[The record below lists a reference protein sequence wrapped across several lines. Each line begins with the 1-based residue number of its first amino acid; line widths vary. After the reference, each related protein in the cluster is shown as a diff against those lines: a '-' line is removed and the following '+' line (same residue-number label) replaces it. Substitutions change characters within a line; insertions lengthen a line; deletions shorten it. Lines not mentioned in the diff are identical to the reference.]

1 MTAMLEYEFIRTAL
15 LGTTAIGVVCAY
27 LGVYVVLRRIVFV
40 GATMAQVSSAGI
52 ALGILTGWSP
62 NAWSVGLTFLAVLF
76 FAHPSFGKRWPQ
88 DATLGVL
95 FTISGAAAVLLV
107 AHTARGN
114 EEVVHLVQGNLLAM
128 TAAEARWLAAAFA
141 AILAIHLVFFKE
153 FLYMSFDPT
162 MASTQGYRAGRWNL
176 AFYLLLGVGIAL
188 AIKAIGILLM
198 FAFLVIPASMGLIAT
213 RRLGSAVGVAMVSAA
228 VAVFL
233 GIWLSFRYD
242 FPSAPMII
250 AVQGGLLLLGAAGRA
265 LLGPRLG

>member
-1 MTAMLEYEFIRTAL
+1 MIEMLEYDFIRTAL
-15 LGTTAIGVVCAY
+15 LGTTAIGIVCAY

-40 GATMAQVSSAGI
+40 GATMAQISSAGI

-95 FTISGAAAVLLV
+95 FTVSGAAAVLLV

-128 TAAEARWLAAAFA
+128 TASEARWLSVAFA
-141 AILAIHLVFFKE
+141 AVLAVHIALFKE
-153 FLYMSFDPT
+153 FLFLSFDPT
-162 MASTQGYRAGRWNL
+162 MAATQGYRAGRWNL
-176 AFYLLLGVGIAL
+176 AFYVLLGVAIAL

-198 FAFLVIPASMGLIAT
+198 FAFLVIPASLGLILT
-213 RRLGSAVGVAMVSAA
+213 RRLGGVVGIAMTAAA
-228 VAVFL
+228 VAVYL
-233 GIWLSFRYD
+233 GIGLSYRYD
-242 FPSAPMII
+242 FPSGPMII
-250 AVQGGLLLLGAAGRA
+250 ASI
-265 LLGPRLG
+265 PRGSNGK

>member
-1 MTAMLEYEFIRTAL
+1 MTEMLQYDFIRTAL

-40 GATMAQVSSAGI
+40 GATMAQISSAGI
-52 ALGILTGWSP
+52 ALGILTGWNP

-76 FAHPSFGKRWPQ
+76 FANPSFGKRWPQ

-95 FTISGAAAVLLV
+95 FTVSGAAAVLLV

-128 TAAEARWLAAAFA
+128 TPTEARWLAVSFA
-141 AILAIHLVFFKE
+141 AILAVHVALFKE
-153 FLYMSFDPT
+153 FLYLSFDPT
-162 MASTQGYRAGRWNL
+162 MAATQGYRAGRWNL
-176 AFYLLLGVGIAL
+176 AFYMLLGVAIAL

-198 FAFLVIPASMGLIAT
+198 FAFLVVPASLGLILT
-213 RRLGSAVGVAMVSAA
+213 RRLGAVIGVAVVSAA
-228 VAVFL
+228 AAVFL
-233 GIWLSFRYD
+233 GIWLSYRYD

-250 AVQGGLLLLGAAGRA
+250 AVLGGLLALGAVWRGIV
-265 LLGPRLG
+265 PRR